1 MVDLQGQYQ
10 RLKSELDPAIQQV
23 LNSCN
28 FIGGPQ
34 VNAFA
39 EHLAAYLNVR
49 HVIPCANGTDA
60 LEIAMMALDL
70 KPGDE
75 VITTPF
81 TFVATV
87 EAIALLGLKPVFV
100 DCERD
105 TFNLDP
111 TKIAEAI
118 TSRTRCI
125 IPVHLFGQCANMEAI
140 QQLIAGTDIYILED
154 NAQAIGADYYF
165 SDGRRQKAG
174 TIGHIATTS
183 FFPSKNLGCFGDGGA
198 LFTNDDELAEKI
210 RMYCNH
216 GMKVR
221 YYHDSIGVNSRLD
234 TLQAAVLDVK
244 LGHLDRFNAARQAA
258 ADYYNQQL
266 SSIPGVTIPFRAT
279 YSSHVFHQYTIQLE
293 EDRDEIQAAFSAAGI
308 STAIYYPVPLH
319 LQKAYQGYGYKKGD
333 FPIAEELSKKV
344 LSLPI
349 HTELNETIQDKIVKT
364 LLTVYH

>member
-1 MVDLQGQYQ
+1 
-10 RLKSELDPAIQQV
+10 
-23 LNSCN
+23 
-28 FIGGPQ
+28 
-34 VNAFA
+34 
-39 EHLAAYLNVR
+39 
-49 HVIPCANGTDA
+49 
-60 LEIAMMALDL
+60 
-70 KPGDE
+70 
-75 VITTPF
+75 
-81 TFVATV
+81 
-87 EAIALLGLKPVFV
+87 
-100 DCERD
+100 
-105 TFNLDP
+105 
-111 TKIAEAI
+111 
-118 TSRTRCI
+118 
-125 IPVHLFGQCANMEAI
+125 
-140 QQLIAGTDIYILED
+140 
-154 NAQAIGADYYF
+154 
-165 SDGRRQKAG
+165 
-174 TIGHIATTS
+174 
-183 FFPSKNLGCFGDGGA
+183 
-198 LFTNDDELAEKI
+198 
-210 RMYCNH
+210 
-216 GMKVR
+216 MKVR